1 MPTERVKRFANAT
14 LTGAYVRSGNVRS
27 GQMQFSIEFGGDPQ
41 DVTITATGPAD
52 PAAFVRMNE
61 TLESDPRFKA
71 GLTYLIDFS
80 GLEAAHLPP
89 SDVEQIAARGTESA
103 WHHPPRAVAVLAPDP
118 RTFNQ
123 TQLAIAHMGG
133 RKSGHRAFA
142 DLDEALDWLRDL
154 T

>member
-1 MPTERVKRFANAT
+1 ME
-14 LTGAYVRSGNVRS
+14 
-27 GQMQFSIEFGGDPQ
+27 FSIAFGGDPQ

-61 TLESDPRFKA
+61 KLMADPRFRP
-71 GLTYLIDFS
+71 GLSYLIDLS
-80 GLEAAHLPP
+80 GLDAAGLP
-89 SDVEQIAARGTESA
+89 SVDVEQIAEHGAVNT
-103 WHHPPRAVAVLAPDP
+103 WHYPPRAVAVLATDP
-118 RTFNQ
+118 QTFNQ

-142 DLDEALDWLRDL
+142 DLDQALDWLRNP

>member
-1 MPTERVKRFANAT
+1 
-14 LTGAYVRSGNVRS
+14 
-27 GQMQFSIEFGGDPQ
+27 MQFSIEFGGDPQ

-61 TLESDPRFKA
+61 TLVADPRFRP
-71 GLTYLIDFS
+71 GLSYLVDFS
-80 GLEAAHLPP
+80 DLEAADLPP
-89 SDVEQIAARGTESA
+89 SDVERIAARGTETT
-103 WHHPPRAVAVLAPDP
+103 WHYPPRAVAVLAPDP
-118 RTFNQ
+118 QTFNQ

-142 DLDEALDWLRDL
+142 NLEEALEWLRNP